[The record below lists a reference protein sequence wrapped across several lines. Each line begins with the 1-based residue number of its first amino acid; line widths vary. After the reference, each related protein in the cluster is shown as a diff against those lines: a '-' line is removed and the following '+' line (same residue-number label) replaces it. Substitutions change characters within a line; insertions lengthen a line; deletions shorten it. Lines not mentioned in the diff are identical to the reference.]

1 MGTPIDQVAMM
12 AGHSTLDITK
22 RYTAPS
28 HGRPPGSGGT
38 GSLGVNKEF
47 HPGIRADATGG
58 EKGLQEILNRGTAP
72 DINAFGL
79 FRPKLRSKKRD
90 QHLFLAR

>member
-28 HGRPPGSGGT
+28 M
-38 GSLGVNKEF
+38 
-47 HPGIRADATGG
+47 AD
-58 EKGLQEILNRGTAP
+58 LQAAVERGAWE
-72 DINAFGL
+72 
-79 FRPKLRSKKRD
+79 
-90 QHLFLAR
+90 